1 MNDLN
6 SVGSMEECEAFAK
19 ERNKKLAEGRIIN
32 LVEQAIENV
41 ANKRVLKDGVVERTW
56 NPGDYE
62 RELVKLVVLECIA
75 VIKRNE
81 GASLNISNFED
92 LQKQGIQLGLEFAIC
107 DIEEHFGVNDEHP

>member
-19 ERNKKLAEGRIIN
+19 ERNKSLTEGRITD

-56 NPGDYE
+56 KPGDYE
-62 RELVKLVVLECIA
+62 RELVQLVVLECSRSA
-75 VIKRNE
+75 HQWYQYHNE
-81 GASLNISNFED
+81 FHWGPSDHI
-92 LQKQGIQLGLEFAIC
+92 IR
-107 DIEEHFGVNDEHP
+107 HFGVDDE